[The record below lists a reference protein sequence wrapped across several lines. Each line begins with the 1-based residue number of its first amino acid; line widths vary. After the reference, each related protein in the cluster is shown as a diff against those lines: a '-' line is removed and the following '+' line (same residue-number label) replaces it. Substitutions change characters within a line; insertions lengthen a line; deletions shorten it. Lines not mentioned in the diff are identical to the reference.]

1 MRPTGWIGIT
11 CLAACGVPGW
21 DPDPATQ
28 AGGDPVAVAAVALG
42 DRSELV
48 LVHRRASL
56 TGEHLRYHRLASD
69 GTRVLGG
76 DVAVHLIGS
85 APAYAIRIDDPYPA
99 PPALVGGRA
108 LTDAAAADRARA
120 VVPEGRV
127 TEVTVEHVALPGADR
142 TRVDA
147 GFRVLVRTVEPAHA
161 WEVWVDG
168 DGIGAVVHRDRYQFV
183 DGTGL
188 VYDPNPLMQ
197 TADFTLVDGNDAT
210 TPALDAAR
218 LAVTI
223 PRLDGSGFLRGTWAD
238 VRRPNQRATEPTLA
252 FAYDRAD
259 DRFEEVN
266 AYYHLDG
273 AQARLQALGFTQVNA
288 TPQTAIANALPQ
300 DNSFYSSADDT
311 IQLGTGGVDDGE
323 DGDIVVHEYGHAVLD
338 DIVPGYGDSLEAG
351 AMGEGFGD
359 LLAAS
364 VEPIDPTHP
373 AMVARACV
381 GTWDATSYDTA
392 MPPCLRRIDGTK
404 HYPEN
409 AQGQVHADGEIWSAA
424 AWALY
429 AALGDPDTGLRLVVE
444 AFFNVQADATFAT
457 WSDAIIAA
465 DDALNAGANV
475 AAIKRVLWDRGVYR
489 VPAPEGTF
497 ADTPVR
503 MAVDL
508 GPTGPLG
515 NSIDESLEITHPGA
529 TAIRPHFSA
538 FDLETDAACLDNQ
551 CDYLY
556 VFDGA
561 GVLYAIYGG
570 ARGASDGPI
579 VPGDTVVL
587 RWITD
592 GSVASPGFHVDGY
605 DHGGGGVGPTP
616 DAGGP
621 PGGDDDN
628 GDDEPP
634 PGDGGGGCCD
644 AGRPGSSAALALVVF
659 AMLINRRSRSR
670 RA

>member
-1 MRPTGWIGIT
+1 MWIT
-11 CLAACGVPGW
+11 CVAACGLPAGE
-21 DPDPATQ
+21 PDPAPT
-28 AGGDPVAVAAVALG
+28 AGADPVSVAAAALG

-56 TGEHLRYHRLASD
+56 TGEHLRYHRRAAD
-69 GTRVLGG
+69 GTRVVDG

-99 PPALVGGRA
+99 PPELVGTRA
-108 LTDAAAADRARA
+108 ITDDDAAARGRA
-120 VVPEGRV
+120 VVGDGRV
-127 TEVTVEHVALPGADR
+127 TEVTVEHVALPEADR
-142 TRVDA
+142 ARVAA
-147 GFRVLVRTVEPAHA
+147 GFRVIVRTVEPAHA
-161 WEVWVDG
+161 WEIWVDG
-168 DGIGAVVHRDRYQFV
+168 DGAATVRRDRYQFV

-188 VYDPNPLMQ
+188 VYDPNPRMQ
-197 TADFTLVDGNDAT
+197 TGDATMVDGNDAT
-210 TPALDAAR
+210 TAALDAAR
-218 LAVTI
+218 LAVTL

-238 VRRPNQRATEPTLA
+238 VSRGNQRAMEPALA

-266 AYYHLDG
+266 AYFHLDG
-273 AQARLQALGFTQVNA
+273 AQARLQALGFTQVNSS
-288 TPQTAIANALPQ
+288 PQAARVNALPQ
-300 DNSFYSSADDT
+300 DNSFYDSTTDRID
-311 IQLGTGGVDDGE
+311 LGSGGVDDAE
-323 DGDIVVHEYGHAVLD
+323 DGDIVVHEYGHAILD
-338 DIVPGYGDSLEAG
+338 DIIPSYGGSFEAS

-373 AMVARACV
+373 AMVSRACV

-392 MPPCLRRIDGTK
+392 MPPCLRRVDGTK
-404 HYPEN
+404 HHPEDG
-409 AQGQVHADGEIWSAA
+409 QGEVHADGEIWSAA

-429 AALGDPDTGLRLVVE
+429 AAVGDPDMGLRLVVE
-444 AFFNVQADATFAT
+444 AFFQVSGDATFAT
-457 WSDAIIAA
+457 WSDAVIMA
-465 DDALNAGANV
+465 DTVLNAGANV
-475 AAIKRVLWDRGVYR
+475 PAIKRVLWDRGVYR
-489 VPAPEGTF
+489 VPEPEGTF
-497 ADTPVR
+497 AGPPVR
-503 MAVDL
+503 IAVDL

-515 NSIDESLEITHPGA
+515 NSVDESLEITHPGA

-538 FDLETDAACLDNQ
+538 LDLETNSGCLDNQ

-556 VFDGA
+556 VFDGD

-570 ARGASDGPI
+570 ARGAGDGPI

-592 GSVASPGFHVDGY
+592 SSVASPGFHVDGY
-605 DHGGGGVGPTP
+605 DYNGTGPGPTP

-621 PGGDDDN
+621 PGGDDDP
-628 GDDEPP
+628 GDDQGDDQ
-634 PGDGGGGCCD
+634 PGDGGGCCD
-644 AGRPGSSAALALVVF
+644 AGRPGPSTALALFVL
-659 AMLINRRSRSR
+659 ALLTRRSRPR